1 MWPILLTLVVVLVC
15 AIDLAFVAWAYA
27 LDDRPSRIDVQTA
40 DGWTVTAWHRPA
52 ARRRFSV
59 PVVLCHGL
67 ANNHAFMEFRGDQNL
82 AKFLSGLGFDCYSLD
97 LRGAG
102 QTRAPDDQGP
112 WDATVD
118 DHVRFDLPALVDEI
132 SRRSGSRQV
141 VWVGHSLG
149 GVVALAAASTS
160 LRDRFAALVTIGSPV
175 FFSFPRRLTWLIKL
189 ACALSPWGQFNANVL
204 KVIAPFAGRTPAPP
218 IAHATANLRNVAP
231 LAQRYL
237 VANVFAPMWKGVLSQ
252 LEDWVAHDAL
262 RSRDGLVDYRAGVE
276 TLRMPMLVIGG
287 TVDHLAPPDATA
299 RLFSLVKA
307 PQRELA
313 IFGAQHGHSA
323 DYGHGDLI
331 IGARAHLEVYPVL
344 ERFLTTHLTAAES
357 RTGS

>member
-1 MWPILLTLVVVLVC
+1 MVLLC
-15 AIDLAFVAWAYA
+15 AIDLAFVAWAYE
-27 LDDRPSRIDVQTA
+27 LDDRPQRIDVTTA

-52 ARRRFSV
+52 ARRRSSV

-82 AKFLSGLGFDCYSLD
+82 AKFLSEVGFDCYSLD

-102 QTRAPDDQGP
+102 DTRAPDEGP

-149 GVVALAAASTS
+149 GVVALAAASS
-160 LRDRFAALVTIGSPV
+160 GLRDRFAAIVTIGSPV
-175 FFSFPRRLTWLIKL
+175 FFSFPRRLTWLMRL
-189 ACALSPWGQFNANVL
+189 ACWLAPWGQFNATAL
-204 KVIAPFAGRTPAPP
+204 KVIAPFAGRAPAPR
-218 IAHATANLRNVAP
+218 IAHATANLDNLTP

-237 VANVFAPMWKGVLSQ
+237 VANVFAPMWKGVLTQ
-252 LEDWVAHDAL
+252 LRDWVLHDAF
-262 RSRDGLVDYRAGVE
+262 RSSDGATDYRAGVE

-287 TVDHLAPPDATA
+287 TLDHLAPPAATQ
-299 RLFSLVKA
+299 RYFELVKSER
-307 PQRELA
+307 RELSL
-313 IFGAQHGHSA
+313 FPG
-323 DYGHGDLI
+323 YGHGDLVV
-331 IGARAHLEVYPVL
+331 GARANLEVYPVV
-344 ERFLTTHLTAAES
+344 ERFLRAHVAFSDDARDAEQVA
-357 RTGS
+357 R